1 MKTILPL
8 LFFLISLYSFAQTGP
23 GGVGTNDGTS
33 SLVSWYR
40 PDNGISV
47 TGSLIDSWTNSA
59 GISALDISETGTQRP
74 TLITNAV
81 NGYDEV
87 SFNGSNRLRTG
98 LTLTTSNFVTNQASS
113 FIVTKADNTT
123 QTSSVY
129 TTDPLVGS
137 TRFSNHIPWAGTV
150 YYDIGTCCGS
160 SARIQVGSLTGLTSY
175 SIWSYDAHPSSGKQ
189 LYRNESLLQSRANTS
204 TYSSHASQR
213 FNLGAN
219 TSGSNGFAGDVTE
232 LIIFRTKVN
241 TAQRLIIDNYLAAK
255 YGETLSVNDLYTQD
269 DSGNGNFDHDVAG
282 IGQAMDGTNHTDSRG
297 TGIVRMNTPSALS
310 NGDFLFWGEETK
322 DPTYVFS
329 NDPINYTEQL
339 SSKWRVSKVNDLG
352 TVTVAFDITGMDL
365 SGKQSCQPL
374 QLVVDNDSDFSSPV
388 VYDLTIVGTT
398 AIATGVSFTDGDYF
412 TLRYLDQ
419 IVWNGTSFFNGSG
432 TANAPDNTDEC
443 LKFTV
448 KSGATGTL
456 TFDAHV
462 REVEVESGGTIT
474 VSDDILLEVEN
485 QIEVNGTIDLLG
497 EAQLI
502 QNHTS
507 TTSNS
512 GTGELRIRQQGTVNL
527 YNYNY
532 WSAPVNRS
540 GNWQIGYLEDANG
553 VVNFTSAFDANP
565 TTSPITLSNH
575 WLYDF
580 NAVSGEYAGWNS
592 LSTTD
597 NITPGRG
604 YTIKGS
610 GATATEQEYIFRGI
624 PNDGNYSYTVVAN
637 NDFLIG
643 NPYPS
648 ALDADQFIN
657 DNLSTIDGTLYFW
670 EHFSTN
676 DSHNLAE
683 YEGGYAT
690 YNLMM
695 SLPAIADDSGLTS
708 GNGTN
713 SKDRPTENIAVG
725 QGFFVTIDNGGS
737 LVFNNGQRIFAK
749 ESTDET
755 IFYRNSNISKNLTT
769 TLDTRMKIWLS
780 FKEPAEHVRVI
791 GLGYDTNATLGY
803 DKGYDAKTYDDQ
815 RNELYWLLNNE
826 KLCILAL
833 PEFDSTQELP
843 LGIKITDAGFYNFSI
858 NEIENVPND
867 VTVYLKDI
875 HNDIYY
881 NLSNSDATIWL
892 DAVVEATRFSI
903 VFQESTTLGINEV
916 FLSDVHL
923 IYDDTTNI
931 LTIKNLEVNEIEK
944 LSIYNLIGQEVFKKT
959 KNDARLTVNISE
971 LKNGVYVLKIETDR
985 GIKNFKFIKY

>member
-540 GNWQIGYLEDANG
+540 GNWQIG
-553 VVNFTSAFDANP
+553 
-565 TTSPITLSNH
+565 I
-575 WLYDF
+575 
-580 NAVSGEYAGWNS
+580 
-592 LSTTD
+592 
-597 NITPGRG
+597 
-604 YTIKGS
+604 
-610 GATATEQEYIFRGI
+610 
-624 PNDGNYSYTVVAN
+624 
-637 NDFLIG
+637 
-643 NPYPS
+643 
-648 ALDADQFIN
+648 
-657 DNLSTIDGTLYFW
+657 
-670 EHFSTN
+670 
-676 DSHNLAE
+676 
-683 YEGGYAT
+683 
-690 YNLMM
+690 
-695 SLPAIADDSGLTS
+695 
-708 GNGTN
+708 
-713 SKDRPTENIAVG
+713 
-725 QGFFVTIDNGGS
+725 
-737 LVFNNGQRIFAK
+737 
-749 ESTDET
+749 
-755 IFYRNSNISKNLTT
+755 
-769 TLDTRMKIWLS
+769 
-780 FKEPAEHVRVI
+780 
-791 GLGYDTNATLGY
+791 
-803 DKGYDAKTYDDQ
+803 
-815 RNELYWLLNNE
+815 
-826 KLCILAL
+826 
-833 PEFDSTQELP
+833 
-843 LGIKITDAGFYNFSI
+843 
-858 NEIENVPND
+858 
-867 VTVYLKDI
+867 
-875 HNDIYY
+875 
-881 NLSNSDATIWL
+881 
-892 DAVVEATRFSI
+892 
-903 VFQESTTLGINEV
+903 
-916 FLSDVHL
+916 
-923 IYDDTTNI
+923 
-931 LTIKNLEVNEIEK
+931 
-944 LSIYNLIGQEVFKKT
+944 
-959 KNDARLTVNISE
+959 
-971 LKNGVYVLKIETDR
+971 
-985 GIKNFKFIKY
+985 

>member
-59 GISALDISETGTQRP
+59 GISALDISETGIQRP

-204 TYSSHASQR
+204 TYNSHASQR

-219 TSGSNGFAGDVTE
+219 TSGSNGFVGDVTE

-282 IGQAMDGTNHTDSRG
+282 IGQTTDGTNHTDSRG
-297 TGIVRMNTPSALS
+297 TGIVRINTPSALS

-388 VYDLTIVGTT
+388 VYDLTIVGAT
-398 AIATGVSFTDGDYF
+398 ATATGVSFTDGDYF

-474 VSDDILLEVEN
+474 VSDGILLEVEN

-580 NAVSGEYAGWNS
+580 NAVSREYAV
-592 LSTTD
+592 
-597 NITPGRG
+597 
-604 YTIKGS
+604 
-610 GATATEQEYIFRGI
+610 GI
-624 PNDGNYSYTVVAN
+624 PY
-637 NDFLIG
+637 
-643 NPYPS
+643 
-648 ALDADQFIN
+648 Q
-657 DNLSTIDGTLYFW
+657 
-670 EHFSTN
+670 
-676 DSHNLAE
+676 
-683 YEGGYAT
+683 
-690 YNLMM
+690 
-695 SLPAIADDSGLTS
+695 
-708 GNGTN
+708 
-713 SKDRPTENIAVG
+713 
-725 QGFFVTIDNGGS
+725 Q
-737 LVFNNGQRIFAK
+737 
-749 ESTDET
+749 
-755 IFYRNSNISKNLTT
+755 
-769 TLDTRMKIWLS
+769 
-780 FKEPAEHVRVI
+780 
-791 GLGYDTNATLGY
+791 
-803 DKGYDAKTYDDQ
+803 
-815 RNELYWLLNNE
+815 
-826 KLCILAL
+826 
-833 PEFDSTQELP
+833 
-843 LGIKITDAGFYNFSI
+843 
-858 NEIENVPND
+858 
-867 VTVYLKDI
+867 
-875 HNDIYY
+875 
-881 NLSNSDATIWL
+881 
-892 DAVVEATRFSI
+892 
-903 VFQESTTLGINEV
+903 
-916 FLSDVHL
+916 
-923 IYDDTTNI
+923 
-931 LTIKNLEVNEIEK
+931 
-944 LSIYNLIGQEVFKKT
+944 
-959 KNDARLTVNISE
+959 
-971 LKNGVYVLKIETDR
+971 
-985 GIKNFKFIKY
+985 